1 MKNIRIHLQTSA
13 ERALMIAG
21 SAIAI
26 LSISFFMLEPVVTRA
41 VASDT
46 ETFRIRQTIT
56 DESSFLLPPVN
67 VTMNGSLNGVTG
79 GNATGTTNFVV
90 QSNNAAGYTVEIAF
104 FNNGGANAMIGDNT
118 GSEAIRDYNEFGA
131 GTDPTFAFTPSTSAQ
146 FGYTVYSSSTLDTA
160 DAFLYDGGNL
170 CNNGGTLK
178 ANVNTC
184 YMEPLTTGFVI
195 VDTNAPAVT
204 GATTTL
210 QFRVNVPSGA
220 TPVPTA
226 ETYTATATL
235 SLFIK

>member
-1 MKNIRIHLQTSA
+1 MKNTLTHIQTSA
-13 ERALMIAG
+13 ERALVLSVA
-21 SAIAI
+21 AITL
-26 LSISFFMLEPVVTRA
+26 LSILFLMLEPMVTRA
-41 VASDT
+41 VASDV

-56 DESSFLLPPVN
+56 DESSFLVPPVN
-67 VTMNGSLNGVTG
+67 VTMDGSLNGVTG
-79 GNATGTTNFVV
+79 GNATGTTYFVV

-104 FNNGGANAMIGDNT
+104 FNNGGPNAMIGDAT
-118 GSEAIRDYNEFGA
+118 DSEAIRDYNEFGA
-131 GTDPTFAFTPSTSAQ
+131 GTDPTFAFTPSSSAQ

-160 DAFLYDGGNL
+160 AAFLYDGGNL

-184 YMEPLTTGFVI
+184 YMEPLTSGFTI
-195 VDTNAPAVT
+195 VDTDAAAVT

-220 TPVPTA
+220 VPVPTA